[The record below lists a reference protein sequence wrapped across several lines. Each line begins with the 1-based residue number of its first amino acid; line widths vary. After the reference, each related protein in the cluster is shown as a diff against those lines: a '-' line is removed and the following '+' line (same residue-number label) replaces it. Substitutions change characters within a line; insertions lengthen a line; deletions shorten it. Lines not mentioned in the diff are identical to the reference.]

1 VLFHPSSFKGR
12 WIVEARRRDIG
23 HLVVVSG
30 PTAVGKSSFIKG
42 LDDPKLRK
50 KFGIAGKF
58 TTIGANRLD
67 DLAPGRHDTLVFH
80 YDMLRPFDRPL
91 QSHGRDPAFHLLQSA
106 EKITFITLAASGEVL
121 RKRIQTGE
129 AQPTNRKGRKRH
141 KLLFKQYANP
151 AFLKAWYDAWAA
163 STAPFK
169 GKNFI
174 VRADEGY
181 PAITRQA
188 LDKLLGS

>member
-1 VLFHPSSFKGR
+1 
-12 WIVEARRRDIG
+12 
-23 HLVVVSG
+23 VVSG
-30 PTAVGKSSFIKG
+30 PTAVGKSSFIKA

-50 KFGIAGKF
+50 KFGIADGF

-91 QSHGRDPAFHLLQSA
+91 QSHGRDPAFHVLQSA
-106 EKITFITLAASGEVL
+106 EKISFITLAANGDEL
-121 RKRIQTGE
+121 RRRIQTGA

-151 AFLKAWYDAWAA
+151 AFLKAWYDAWATA
-163 STAPFK
+163 IAPFK
-169 GKNFI
+169 GKTFL

-181 PAITRQA
+181 PAIKPDG
-188 LDKLLGS
+188 LDKLLAS